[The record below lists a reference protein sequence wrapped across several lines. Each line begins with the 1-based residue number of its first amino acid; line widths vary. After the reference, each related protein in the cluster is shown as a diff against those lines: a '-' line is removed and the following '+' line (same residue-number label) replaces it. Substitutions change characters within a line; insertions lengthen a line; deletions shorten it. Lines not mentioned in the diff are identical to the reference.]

1 MSLFNVHAPKDGEQR
16 GPDEKND
23 GCMQS
28 SKSSLPASVL
38 GFSPDQWEKLCNI
51 QNRSHKDIHNRKRLI
66 YDAVEEQIGSEPVA
80 SLLAD
85 PMQGRFFTALNE
97 AIKST
102 NQDGR
107 LTRYMQCLMEMVF
120 DKNDTVWL
128 ASQIEVRKGVEEPSL
143 ETKLLRQA
151 VHSVLESDVALC
163 EKLLRAAGYLDQNYF
178 TTPPENLKDLLDGYF
193 SHRHPL
199 LCFRRTVSELAVRG
213 IVPKPVTAKVNLIK
227 CRDLFQIASFPD
239 SDKQTMSR
247 SVDRALRPESGAP
260 SEGPKSLG
268 TADKSAAEALLKNAW
283 MQRAATRP
291 NFDISQLFNLDQPAL
306 PRQVCMLSQ
315 PTVPSASTP
324 IADWYATCCLQEL
337 VWRTGNI
344 PDPVKTLN
352 KTIKQY
358 VEQGRVVAMFT
369 TNDQHDTI
377 AELGKSFPQLI
388 LVVLS
393 QSDAMRYSDIVSE
406 NSIFDGHIRSFWP
419 AGRSNK

>member
-1 MSLFNVHAPKDGEQR
+1 MSLFNAYAPQDGDQR
-16 GPDEKND
+16 GPHNKND
-23 GCMQS
+23 VCMQLS
-28 SKSSLPASVL
+28 ESSLPASVL
-38 GFSPDQWEKLCNI
+38 GFSPDQWDKLCNI
-51 QNRSHKDIHNRKRLI
+51 QNRSPKDSHYRERLI
-66 YDAVEEQIGSEPVA
+66 YDAVEEQIGSEPLA

-85 PMQGRFFTALNE
+85 PMQDRFFTALNE

-120 DKNDTVWL
+120 DKNDRVWL
-128 ASQIEVRKGVEEPSL
+128 ASQIEDRKELEEPSL

-151 VHSVLESDVALC
+151 VHSVLVSDVALC
-163 EKLLRAAGYLDQNYF
+163 EELLENAGYLDQNYF

-213 IVPKPVTAKVNLIK
+213 IVPKSVAAKDNLIK

-239 SDKQTMSR
+239 SDKQTISR
-247 SVDRALRPESGAP
+247 SVDRALQPESGAP

-268 TADKSAAEALLKNAW
+268 TADKSTAEALLKNAW
-283 MQRAATRP
+283 MQRAAKSP
-291 NFDISQLFNLDQPAL
+291 NFDISKLFNLDQPTL
-306 PRQVCMLSQ
+306 PPQVRMLSQ
-315 PTVPSASTP
+315 PTVSNASTP
-324 IADWYATCCLQEL
+324 IAEWYANCCLQEL
-337 VWRTGNI
+337 MWRSGNT
-344 PDPVKTLN
+344 PDPVGTLN
-352 KTIKQY
+352 KIIKQDA
-358 VEQGRVVAMFT
+358 EKGDVVAMFI

-377 AELGKSFPQLI
+377 AELVKSFPQLI

-406 NSIFDGHIRSFWP
+406 NSIFDGHIRNFWP
-419 AGRSNK
+419 ASIA